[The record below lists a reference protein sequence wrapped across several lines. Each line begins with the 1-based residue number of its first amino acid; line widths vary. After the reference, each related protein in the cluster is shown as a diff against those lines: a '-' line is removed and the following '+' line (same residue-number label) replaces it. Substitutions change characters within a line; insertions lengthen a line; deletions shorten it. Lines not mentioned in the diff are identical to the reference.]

1 MVGNEL
7 TSAGSISSE
16 LNISKKMKTAN
27 RKDFTDSKHIC
38 LDCLGVVISNKLK
51 VFPALSEIP
60 ICFFSSNICLGKVAN
75 TQLHSS
81 EV

>member
-16 LNISKKMKTAN
+16 LNISKEMKTAN
-27 RKDFTDSKHIC
+27 RKHFTDSKHIC

-51 VFPALSEIP
+51 VFPALSKIP
-60 ICFFSSNICLGKVAN
+60 FFSSNICLGKVAN